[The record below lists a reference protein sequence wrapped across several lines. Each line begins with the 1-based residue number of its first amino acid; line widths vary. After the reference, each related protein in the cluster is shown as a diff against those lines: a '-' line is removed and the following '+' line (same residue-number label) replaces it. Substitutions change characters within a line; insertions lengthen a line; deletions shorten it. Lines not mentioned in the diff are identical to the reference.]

1 MDQLFDVSSDDEDI
15 IDYVEHIER
24 PRKARRY
31 QERKN
36 HINYWDDEEFYNR
49 FRFTKPS
56 VHLILEKIEDGI
68 KSTTNWNHALL
79 PMEMLL
85 LTLRFFA
92 CGSMLI
98 VVGDFAGVHKST
110 ASKVILK

>member
-68 KSTTNWNHALL
+68 KSTTNW
-79 PMEMLL
+79 
-85 LTLRFFA
+85 
-92 CGSMLI
+92 
-98 VVGDFAGVHKST
+98 
-110 ASKVILK
+110 